1 MYWRLAQPKVLALDE
16 AVRVVGGRSVAQ
28 QPLGKPSGRP
38 VLRLAASTDRTLLL
52 AMTCSDVY
60 LWSLQPFALLAV
72 ELATTTLIQEV
83 GVFQDVVWQP
93 THHPHRREFA
103 VVTSHGYV
111 RRYWVVETDR
121 TAYGYAFG
129 THPHYY
135 VPGPAEEHGIRV
147 YTIRIIRSDRCLP
160 ATARLTTVQ
169 ATDCAILIF
178 VRNPGG
184 VLRIP
189 WSAGDRAGLTAGPA
203 SVSPDTPLLEE
214 YETAAKRTASPAY
227 YAAAEWYPVQ
237 TMPWLTT
244 ADGHVTHAAWDP
256 WSDTWCWVADC
267 GKVCLVRLTPA
278 DPSEVSLAPISP
290 LGRSSV
296 NHPAACSKLRWVGTG
311 TLLPN
316 EPPHQ
321 NGVPPTI
328 SALAVNP
335 PFAMAAVATAR
346 GEIFLYAV
354 SARRHDLTFSHWL
367 ALPSTGPC
375 QDKSIVT
382 VTALTWSPDGL
393 LLTAITFSGQVYQ
406 WTVYGS
412 FIGRFALSASPVSL
426 PFTGPGP
433 HGTTRAVLPAPIFG
447 PWVPINAVPFW
458 DESGTELLLPLAGN
472 APTQPSPPTVPL
484 ALDSLYCCG
493 FARALVATQPS
504 LSNHQRLILQ
514 SSWHLIMGPH
524 NLTADPDTTS
534 TTGLPSLSN
543 LADTDPG
550 EPTWPLAPQPFPL
563 LAPHDEVSNSA
574 AAVNRSIGS
583 SNPDLAWQFVPYP
596 PVYLAGN
603 WPIRYTATDAH
614 QRYVAVAGR
623 RGFCYYSRTS
633 HRWKLFGNQAAE
645 QSFRVQGGLAWYHH
659 WLIVIC
665 NLHPD
670 ADEPDPSFNLPPA
683 AGEDEDVG
691 AAHSTR
697 GEPQSSANPMAYRRT
712 RQRLGLLAQT
722 YQKTELR
729 IYSRVA
735 GGGLGDHNVVLRRA
749 LPAPVLRLDVQGDHL
764 LILDSDGHLEE
775 FLLSSPVGRGNPR
788 HRARSMAGGS
798 QPSSTTLTL
807 NHNRRWTVHSI
818 AADPWYI
825 RGFSRSSWHPGGDG
839 IARHLGSPTPLPQP
853 ALTIQ
858 VGGKLVALLPG
869 TGRHPPTTTARDMAH
884 SMTRPPSRRRSSTT
898 ALTAHAVTL
907 ARRVEFFVA
916 SRLYFPPRAAVAWVL
931 AYDAPVALAEEAQSR
946 KYRPILNLAK
956 ATGVDLS
963 DDLARQAVLDEL
975 PEADLA
981 GNSTEPAPSITTAT
995 TTNATSTIVS
1005 SRRATSITPQLRLVL
1020 VRPAADEP
1028 HGDGGRSPLLPTPV
1042 METLPVTVDFYPLGV
1057 VDEQGLVFGMEL
1069 ALEDDDL
1076 EGDNMATGAVPSG
1089 PLLFDLAKRTQLLV
1103 HHVVRYLLA
1112 HPARAGNLDVYGS
1125 SFAGLHDDLG
1135 DEDDDRHDAVA
1146 TYVDAGTLDD
1156 AWAYLAYF
1164 ERYPYF
1170 SHILELL
1177 LHIVIEDEASRRV
1190 SPTGC
1195 DALLPVCT
1203 ALIRDRY
1210 EAYLPEVVV
1219 RWARK
1224 SEPALWSHL
1233 FRALEPPRTFFGRCL
1248 AQPGRLRTA
1257 AEALI
1262 VMQTLLSID
1271 ESTECLLR
1279 LLKAAVHTRDRVLC
1293 KDLVQF
1299 LGAIAASDPQ
1309 LQVTL
1314 HSLGIPAASD

>member
-16 AVRVVGGRSVAQ
+16 AVRVVGGRSATQ

-38 VLRLAASTDRTLLL
+38 VLRLAASADRTLLL

-129 THPHYY
+129 TNPHYY

-189 WSAGDRAGLTAGPA
+189 WSAGDRAGPTVGPA

-214 YETAAKRTASPAY
+214 DEAAAKRTASPAY

-256 WSDTWCWVADC
+256 C
-267 GKVCLVRLTPA
+267 
-278 DPSEVSLAPISP
+278 
-290 LGRSSV
+290 
-296 NHPAACSKLRWVGTG
+296 
-311 TLLPN
+311 
-316 EPPHQ
+316 
-321 NGVPPTI
+321 
-328 SALAVNP
+328 ALAVNP
-335 PFAMAAVATAR
+335 PFAMAAVATDR

-367 ALPSTGPC
+367 ALPIIGPC

-412 FIGRFALSASPVSL
+412 FIGRFTLSASPVSL

-433 HGTTRAVLPAPIFG
+433 HGTTRAAPSAPILG

-472 APTQPSPPTVPL
+472 APTQPSPPKVPL
-484 ALDSLYCCG
+484 ALDSLYSCG

-534 TTGLPSLSN
+534 TSGLPSLSN
-543 LADTDPG
+543 LAETDPV
-550 EPTWPLAPQPFPL
+550 EPAWPLAPQPFPL
-563 LAPHDEVSNSA
+563 LAPHDEASNSA

-623 RGFCYYSRTS
+623 RGFCYYSRAS

-670 ADEPDPSFNLPPA
+670 ADEPDSSFNLPPA
-683 AGEDEDVG
+683 AGEDEGVG
-691 AAHSTR
+691 AAHTTQ
-697 GEPQSSANPMAYRRT
+697 GKLQSSANPTAYRHT

-775 FLLSSPVGRGNPR
+775 FLLSSPVSRGIPR

-839 IARHLGSPTPLPQP
+839 IARHLGSATLLPQP

-869 TGRHPPTTTARDMAH
+869 TGRHPPTTTVRDMAH
-884 SMTRPPSRRRSSTT
+884 SVTRSPSRRRSSTT

-916 SRLYFPPRAAVAWVL
+916 SRLYFTPRAAVAWVL
-931 AYDAPVALAEEAQSR
+931 AYDTPVALAEEAQPR

-975 PEADLA
+975 PETDLA

-995 TTNATSTIVS
+995 TTNVTSTIVS
-1005 SRRATSITPQLRLVL
+1005 SRRATSIAPQLRLVL
-1020 VRPAADEP
+1020 VRPAADKP
-1028 HGDGGRSPLLPTPV
+1028 HGDGDRSPLLPTPV

-1112 HPARAGNLDVYGS
+1112 HPARAGNLDVYGG

-1146 TYVDAGTLDD
+1146 TYVEAGTLDD

-1177 LHIVIEDEASRRV
+1177 LHIIIEDEASRRV
-1190 SPTGC
+1190 SPTGF

-1279 LLKAAVHTRDRVLC
+1279 LLKAAVHTRDRGLC